1 MNNAHPA
8 LPEFDYVKPFSL
20 AEASKFLVDH
30 PGEARPFLGGTD
42 CFVRMRDGLMPVK
55 YMVDIKAIE
64 GLNSIEFNPQ
74 KGLSIGAAVSMNR
87 VIAHP
92 DIQKH
97 YPLLAR
103 AACTVASY
111 QLRTRATIIG
121 NICNASPAGDT
132 IGTCLLLGGVLT
144 IHGPNGTRQ
153 ESLEKFF
160 LGPGKTTLGTGE
172 IVTRI
177 NFPIPPAGALGKYI
191 KLGRNTLSDLSIV
204 GITIFAYPD
213 ESSPSGLR
221 FKLALASVAPVPLVV
236 TKVEQILGEKAIT
249 SERINDAAQAAMDA
263 CSPIDDVRSSAK
275 YRKFM
280 VRNLTRD
287 AINAIWDEISK

>member
-213 ESSPSGLR
+213 ESLPSGLR

>member
-132 IGTCLLLGGVLT
+132 IGACLLLGGVLT

-213 ESSPSGLR
+213 ESLPSGLR